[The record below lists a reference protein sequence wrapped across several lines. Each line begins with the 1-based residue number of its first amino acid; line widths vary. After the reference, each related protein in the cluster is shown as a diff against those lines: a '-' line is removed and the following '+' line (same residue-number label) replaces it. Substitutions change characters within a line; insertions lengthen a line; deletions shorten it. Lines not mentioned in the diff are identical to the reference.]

1 MLFGQDCKIFN
12 LFLQVMGITWVVW
25 DLIALYLVLC
35 QTWKT
40 VKLLQLSWEDRT
52 TLHIQMINVRQD
64 ATIGQLLITE
74 YISTV
79 LIHLIH
85 KT

>member
-1 MLFGQDCKIFN
+1 MVLFGQDCKIFN

-40 VKLLQLSWEDRT
+40 VKLLQLS
-52 TLHIQMINVRQD
+52 
-64 ATIGQLLITE
+64 
-74 YISTV
+74 
-79 LIHLIH
+79 
-85 KT
+85 